1 MKKIFGMKTRF
12 NYILSLLFCVCLAA
26 CHDHEEVWN
35 QIPQPIVN
43 FIEAYWPGTYARSY
57 NQAKD
62 GTISVDIAY
71 GPGLTFTHDYGWISV
86 DGYGEPL
93 PQQFLFDCM
102 PQNLY
107 RYLEETEATDRVF
120 SAERNARTY
129 ELVLLDQNLTY
140 TIATGEIRS
149 TPTTP
154 TSPA

>member
-1 MKKIFGMKTRF
+1 MKTRF

-154 TSPA
+154 TSPCLTVM